1 MPPEK
6 YAFKTEVN
14 QLLDLMIHS
23 LYSHKEVSIR
33 EIVSNASD
41 AIDKARYESL
51 TNPDVM
57 VPKEGWKIRI
67 RADKDVGTLTIS
79 DNGIGMTREEAIE
92 ALGTIAHS
100 GTKEFLAALKKKN
113 MENSPDLIGQF
124 GVGFYSSFMIAD
136 KVTLLSRKAAAKDD
150 TGIKWESTA
159 DGSFLVE
166 DAAIDTPGT
175 DVILHIKE
183 DEKKYLDEWQIRD
196 VVSKYSDYIEY
207 PIVMDVVREE
217 DSALEKGKKVKVQK
231 EEQINSGKALWLRD
245 RTDIPENEY
254 NEFYKH
260 ISHDFSDP
268 MKVIHYHAEG
278 TSEFTCLL
286 YVPAHAPLD
295 IFYKEFRIGP
305 ALYVKKVQIMDHCEE
320 LIPPY
325 LRFIKGIVDSSD
337 LPLNVSREILQNN
350 RQVTVMKNNI
360 TKRVLD
366 TLAEM
371 KKNDGEKFRTF
382 SRQFGRVL
390 KEGIHYDHTRKETIA
405 GLLLFSST
413 ASGEAVMRT
422 LDDYVASMK
431 EGQTDIYY
439 MTGTSFHDMGAS
451 PYLEVFREKAYEVL
465 FLTDDIDDLIFSA
478 FEYKGKK
485 FKSILKGDINLE
497 STATKSK
504 ADGQFDKLIDFMKTI
519 LGDDVKEVRLSGRL
533 RDSPCCLVGDEG
545 DLDPRMEKML
555 KAMGQEVPVQK
566 KVLEI
571 NPDHPIIASMKELLE
586 RDGTVPLLEE
596 YSRLLLDQAL
606 LLSGTHPKDPA
617 RFSRYLSHL
626 MVEGAKC
633 VSPAEKPEKA

>member
-6 YAFKTEVN
+6 YSFKTEVN

-51 TNPDVM
+51 TNPDIVI
-57 VPKEGWKIRI
+57 PKEGWKIRVL
-67 RADKDVGTLTIS
+67 ADKDAGTLMIS

-100 GTKEFLAALKKKN
+100 GTKEFLAALKNKN

-136 KVTLLSRKAAAKDD
+136 KVTLFSRKTAAKDV

-166 DAAIDTPGT
+166 DAPKDTPGT
-175 DVILHIKE
+175 DVILHIKD

-217 DSALEKGKKVKVQK
+217 DSALEKGKKVKMQK
-231 EEQINSGKALWLRD
+231 EEQINTGKAIWLRD
-245 RTDIPENEY
+245 RADIQENEY

-268 MKVIHYHAEG
+268 LKIIHYHAEG

-286 YVPAHAPLD
+286 YIPGHSPLD

-360 TKRVLD
+360 TKKVLD
-366 TLAEM
+366 ILAEM
-371 KKNDGEKFRTF
+371 KTNDGDSFRTF
-382 SRQFGRVL
+382 SREFGRVL

-413 ASGEAVMRT
+413 TSGEAAMRT
-422 LDDYVASMK
+422 LDDYVAGMK
-431 EGQTDIYY
+431 EGQTDIFY
-439 MTGTSFHDMGAS
+439 MTGTSLGDMAAS
-451 PYLEVFREKAYEVL
+451 PYLEVFREKEYEVL
-465 FLTDDIDDLIFSA
+465 FLTDDIDDLIFSG

-485 FKSILKGDINLE
+485 FQSVQKGDINLE
-497 STATKSK
+497 RTGEKSK
-504 ADGQFDKLIDFMKTI
+504 TDGQFDKLIDFMKTI
-519 LGDDVKEVRLSGRL
+519 LRDDVKEVRVSGRL
-533 RDSPCCLVGDEG
+533 KDSPCCLVGDVG

-555 KAMGQEVPVQK
+555 KAMGQEVPVQN

-571 NPDHPIIASMKELLE
+571 NPDHPIFASMKELLE
-586 RDGTVPLLEE
+586 RDGTLPLLEE

-606 LLSGTHPKDPA
+606 LLSGSRPKDPA
-617 RFSRYLSHL
+617 RFSRYLSEL
-626 MVEGAKC
+626 MVEGARHS
-633 VSPAEKPEKA
+633 SPAERADKA

>member
-6 YAFKTEVN
+6 YSFKTEVN

-33 EIVSNASD
+33 EIISNASD

-51 TNPDVM
+51 TNPDIV

-67 RADKDVGTLTIS
+67 RADKDAGTLTIS
-79 DNGIGMTREEAIE
+79 DNGIGMTGQEAIE

-100 GTKEFLAALKKKN
+100 GTKEFLSALKKKN

-136 KVTLLSRKAAAKDD
+136 KVTLLSRKATAKDD
-150 TGIKWESTA
+150 TGIKWESIA
-159 DGSFLVE
+159 DGSFFVE
-166 DAAIDTPGT
+166 DTAKTTPGT
-175 DVILHIKE
+175 DVILHVKQ

-207 PIVMDVVREE
+207 PIMMDVVREE
-217 DSALEKGKKVKVQK
+217 DSSLEKGKKVTIQK
-231 EEQINSGKALWLRD
+231 EEQINSGKAIWLRD
-245 RTDIPENEY
+245 RADIPESEY

-268 MKVIHYHAEG
+268 MKVIQYHAEG

-286 YVPAHAPLD
+286 YIPAHAPLD
-295 IFYKEFRIGP
+295 MFYKEFRIGP
-305 ALYVKKVQIMDHCEE
+305 ALYVRKVQIMDHCEE

-337 LPLNVSREILQNN
+337 LPLNISREILQNN

-360 TKRVLD
+360 TKKVLD

-371 KKNDGEKFRTF
+371 MKNDIENFRIF
-382 SRQFGRVL
+382 SREFGRVL
-390 KEGIHYDHTRKETIA
+390 KEAIHYDFTRKETIA
-405 GLLLFSST
+405 ALLLFSST
-413 ASGEAVMRT
+413 ASGEAVTRT
-422 LDDYVASMK
+422 LDDYIAGMK
-431 EGQTDIYY
+431 QEQTDIYY
-439 MTGTSFHDMGAS
+439 MTGTSFRDMADS
-451 PYLEVFREKAYEVL
+451 PYLEAFREKEYEVL
-465 FLTDDIDDLIFSA
+465 FMTDDIDDLIFSG

-485 FKSILKGDINLE
+485 FKSVLKGDITLERTGEE
-497 STATKSK
+497 STAGT
-504 ADGQFDKLIDFMKTI
+504 QFDRLIGFMKTV
-519 LGDDVKEVRLSGRL
+519 LRDDVKEVRLSGRL
-533 RDSPCCLVGDEG
+533 KDSPCCLVGEEG
-545 DLDPRMEKML
+545 DLDPRMAQML

-571 NPDHPIIASMKELLE
+571 NPGHPIFTSMKELIE
-586 RDGTVPLLEE
+586 KDGTIPLLEE

-606 LLSGTHPKDPA
+606 LLSGSRPKDAA

-626 MVEGAKC
+626 MVEGARHA
-633 VSPAEKPEKA
+633 VPAERPDKA

>member
-6 YAFKTEVN
+6 YSFKTEVN

-33 EIVSNASD
+33 EIISNASD

-51 TNPDVM
+51 TNPDIM
-57 VPKEGWKIRI
+57 VPKDGWKIRI
-67 RADKDVGTLTIS
+67 TADKDAGTLTIS
-79 DNGIGMTREEAIE
+79 DNGIGMTRQEAIE

-100 GTKEFLAALKKKN
+100 GTKEFIAALKQKN

-136 KVTLLSRKAAAKDD
+136 KVTLISRKASIKDN

-159 DGSFLVE
+159 DGSFFVE
-166 DAAIDTPGT
+166 DAVRTSPGT
-175 DVILHIKE
+175 DAILHIKP

-207 PIVMDVVREE
+207 PIVMDVEREE
-217 DSALEKGKKVKVQK
+217 DSALEKGKKVKVRK
-231 EEQINSGKALWLRD
+231 EEQINSGKAIWLRD
-245 RTDIPENEY
+245 RADIPENEY
-254 NEFYKH
+254 HEFYRH
-260 ISHDFSDP
+260 ISHDFADP
-268 MKVIHYHAEG
+268 LKVIHYHAEG

-286 YVPAHAPLD
+286 YIPAHAPLD

-305 ALYVKKVQIMDHCEE
+305 ALYVRKVQIMDHCEE

-360 TKRVLD
+360 TKKVLD
-366 TLAEM
+366 TLGEM
-371 KKNDGEKFRTF
+371 KENDSEAFRTF
-382 SRQFGRVL
+382 SSEFGRVL
-390 KEGIHYDHTRKETIA
+390 KEGIHYDFAKKEAIA
-405 GLLLFSST
+405 DLLLFSST
-413 ASGEAVMRT
+413 VSGDTATRT
-422 LDDYVASMK
+422 FAEYVAGMK
-431 EGQTDIYY
+431 EGQSDIYY
-439 MTGTSFHDMGAS
+439 MTGSSLHDMTDS
-451 PYLEVFREKAYEVL
+451 PYLEAFREKGYEVL
-465 FLTDDIDDLIFSA
+465 FMTDDIDDLIFNG

-485 FKSILKGDINLE
+485 LKSVLKGDITLE
-497 STATKSK
+497 QAAQKGGT
-504 ADGQFDKLIDFMKTI
+504 GEEFDQLREFMKTV
-519 LGDDVKEVRLSGRL
+519 LKDDVKDVRISGRL
-533 RDSPCCLVGDEG
+533 KDSPCCLVGDEG

-555 KAMGQEVPVQK
+555 KAMGQEVPVRK

-571 NPDHPIIASMKELLE
+571 NPGHPLFAAMKELFE
-586 RDGTVPLLEE
+586 KEKAVPVLEE

-606 LLSGTHPKDPA
+606 LLSGERPKDPA
-617 RFSRYLSHL
+617 RFSRYLSSL
-626 MVEGAKC
+626 MVEGAKHA
-633 VSPAEKPEKA
+633 SQPDKA

>member
-6 YAFKTEVN
+6 YSFKTEVN

-23 LYSHKEVSIR
+23 LYSHKEISIR

-51 TNPDVM
+51 TNPDIV

-67 RADKDVGTLTIS
+67 CADKDAGTLTIS
-79 DNGIGMTREEAIE
+79 DNGIGMTGQEAIE

-100 GTKEFLAALKKKN
+100 GTKEFLSALKKKN

-136 KVTLLSRKAAAKDD
+136 KVTLLSRKATATDD

-159 DGSFLVE
+159 DGSFFVE
-166 DAAIDTPGT
+166 NTAKTTPGT
-175 DVILHIKE
+175 DVILHVKQ

-196 VVSKYSDYIEY
+196 VISKYSDYIEY
-207 PIVMDVVREE
+207 PIVMDVMREE
-217 DSALEKGKKVKVQK
+217 ESAIEKGKKVKIQK

-245 RTDIPENEY
+245 RADIPESEY

-268 MKVIHYHAEG
+268 LKVIHYHAEG

-286 YVPAHAPLD
+286 YIPAHAPLD
-295 IFYKEFRIGP
+295 MFYKEFRIGP
-305 ALYVKKVQIMDHCEE
+305 ALYVRKVQIMDHCEE

-325 LRFIKGIVDSSD
+325 LRFMKGIVDSSD
-337 LPLNVSREILQNN
+337 LPLNISREILQNN

-360 TKRVLD
+360 TKKVLD

-371 KKNDGEKFRTF
+371 MKNDIDNFRTF
-382 SRQFGRVL
+382 SREFGRVL
-390 KEGIHYDHTRKETIA
+390 KEGIHYDFARKEVIA
-405 GLLLFSST
+405 DLLLFSST
-413 ASGEAVMRT
+413 ASGGEATRT
-422 LDDYVASMK
+422 LDEYVADMK
-431 EGQTDIYY
+431 EGQSDIYY
-439 MTGTSFHDMGAS
+439 MTGSSLHDMADS
-451 PYLEVFREKAYEVL
+451 PYLEAFREKGYEVL
-465 FLTDDIDDLIFSA
+465 FMADDIDDLVFNG

-485 FKSILKGDINLE
+485 LKSVLKGDIALDRAE
-497 STATKSK
+497 K
-504 ADGQFDKLIDFMKTI
+504 DGTGAEFDGLRDFMKTI
-519 LGDDVKEVRLSGRL
+519 LKDDVKDVRISGRL
-533 RDSPCCLVGDEG
+533 KDSPCCLVGDEG

-555 KAMGQEVPVQK
+555 KAMGQEVPVRK

-571 NPDHPIIASMKELLE
+571 NPGHPIFDSMKKLFEK
-586 RDGTVPLLEE
+586 DKAVPLLEE

-606 LLSGTHPKDPA
+606 LLSGERPKDPA

-626 MVEGAKC
+626 MVEGAKH
-633 VSPAEKPEKA
+633 VLPAERPDKA

>member
-6 YAFKTEVN
+6 YSFKTEVN

-23 LYSHKEVSIR
+23 LYSHKEISIR

-51 TNPDVM
+51 TNPDIV
-57 VPKEGWKIRI
+57 VPKEGWKIQI
-67 RADKDVGTLTIS
+67 RADKDAGTLTIS
-79 DNGIGMTREEAIE
+79 DNGIGMTGQEAIE

-100 GTKEFLAALKKKN
+100 GTKEFLSALKKKN

-136 KVTLLSRKAAAKDD
+136 KVTLLSRKATATDD

-159 DGSFLVE
+159 DGSFFVE
-166 DAAIDTPGT
+166 NTAKTTPGT
-175 DVILHIKE
+175 DVILHVKQ

-196 VVSKYSDYIEY
+196 VISKYSDYIEY
-207 PIVMDVVREE
+207 PIVMDVMREE
-217 DSALEKGKKVKVQK
+217 ESAIEKGKKVKIQK

-245 RTDIPENEY
+245 RADIPESEY

-268 MKVIHYHAEG
+268 LKVIHYHAEG

-286 YVPAHAPLD
+286 YIPAHAPLD
-295 IFYKEFRIGP
+295 MFYKEFRIGP
-305 ALYVKKVQIMDHCEE
+305 ALYVRKVQIMDHCEE

-325 LRFIKGIVDSSD
+325 LRFMKGIVDSSD
-337 LPLNVSREILQNN
+337 LPLNISREILQNN

-360 TKRVLD
+360 TKKVLD

-371 KKNDGEKFRTF
+371 MKNDIDNFRTF
-382 SRQFGRVL
+382 SREFGRVL
-390 KEGIHYDHTRKETIA
+390 KEGIHYDFARKEVIA
-405 GLLLFSST
+405 DLLLFSST
-413 ASGEAVMRT
+413 ASGGEATRT
-422 LDDYVASMK
+422 LDEYVAGMK
-431 EGQTDIYY
+431 EGQSDIYY
-439 MTGTSFHDMGAS
+439 MTGSSLHDMADS
-451 PYLEVFREKAYEVL
+451 PYLEAFREKGYEVL
-465 FLTDDIDDLIFSA
+465 FMADDIDDLVFNG

-485 FKSILKGDINLE
+485 LKSVLKGDIALDRAE
-497 STATKSK
+497 K
-504 ADGQFDKLIDFMKTI
+504 DGTGAELDGLRDFMKTI
-519 LGDDVKEVRLSGRL
+519 LKDDVKDVRISGRL
-533 RDSPCCLVGDEG
+533 KDSPCCLVGDEG

-555 KAMGQEVPVQK
+555 KAMGQEVPVRK

-571 NPDHPIIASMKELLE
+571 NPGHPIFDSMKKLFEK
-586 RDGTVPLLEE
+586 DKAVPLLEE

-606 LLSGTHPKDPA
+606 LLSGERPKDPA

-626 MVEGAKC
+626 MVEGAKH
-633 VSPAEKPEKA
+633 VLPAERPDKA

>member
-6 YAFKTEVN
+6 YSFKTEVN

-33 EIVSNASD
+33 EIISNASD

-51 TNPDVM
+51 TNPDIVP
-57 VPKEGWKIRI
+57 PKEGWKIRI
-67 RADKDVGTLTIS
+67 RVDKDAGTLMIS
-79 DNGIGMTREEAIE
+79 DNGIGMIREETIE

-100 GTKEFLAALKKKN
+100 GTKEFLTAMKEKN

-136 KVTLLSRKAAAKDD
+136 KVTLLSRKATARDD

-166 DAAIDTPGT
+166 DAIKDTPGT
-175 DVILHIKE
+175 DVILHVKV

-207 PIVMDVVREE
+207 PIVLDVEREE
-217 DSALEKGKKVKVQK
+217 DSALEKGKKVKIQK
-231 EEQINSGKALWLRD
+231 EEQINSGKAIWLREKA
-245 RTDIPENEY
+245 DISEGEY

-260 ISHDFSDP
+260 LSHDFSDP

-286 YVPAHAPLD
+286 YIPAHAPLD

-325 LRFIKGIVDSSD
+325 LRFIKGVVDSSD

-360 TKRVLD
+360 TKKVLD
-366 TLAEM
+366 TLAEI
-371 KKNDGEKFRTF
+371 KKSDSDNYRTF
-382 SRQFGRVL
+382 NREFGRVL
-390 KEGIHYDHTRKETIA
+390 KEGLHYDHARRESIA
-405 GLLLFSST
+405 DLLLFSST

-422 LDDYVASMK
+422 LDEYVAGMK
-431 EGQTDIYY
+431 EGQNDIFF
-439 MTGTSFHDMGAS
+439 MTGTSFSDMAAS
-451 PYLEVFREKAYEVL
+451 PYLEVFREKEYEVL
-465 FLTDDIDDLIFSA
+465 FMTDDIDDLIFSG

-485 FKSILKGDINLE
+485 FTSVLKGDINLE
-497 STATKSK
+497 HTGVKSET
-504 ADGQFDKLIDFMKTI
+504 DGQFDKLIDFMKTI
-519 LGDDVKEVRLSGRL
+519 LRDDVKEVRISGRL
-533 RDSPCCLVGDEG
+533 KDSPCCLVGHEG

-555 KAMGQEVPVQK
+555 KAMGQDVPVQK

-571 NPDHPIIASMKELLE
+571 NPEHPIFTAMKELFE

-596 YSRLLLDQAL
+596 YTRLLLDQAL
-606 LLSGTHPKDPA
+606 LLSGSRPKDPA
-617 RFSRYLSHL
+617 RFSRYLSQL
-626 MVEGAKC
+626 MVDTARHVLPSER
-633 VSPAEKPEKA
+633 PDKA